1 MSDQPEVKEQTEQ
14 PTDYDTIAQAHGNAA
29 RRICEAIDAKLAELG
44 DTAPPRLAEIR
55 AEAAQGAYS
64 QYFSTRYRNPIPALA
79 QALVDA
85 QCMDLYQRLLMGDF
99 NAGRDEVLKYQHVL
113 AGGRVYGDKAHK
125 GRRVRIQ

>member
-29 RRICEAIDAKLAELG
+29 RRICEAIDAKLNELG
-44 DTAPPRLAEIR
+44 DTAPPRL
-55 AEAAQGAYS
+55 
-64 QYFSTRYRNPIPALA
+64 STRYRNPIPALA
-79 QALVDA
+79 QAFVDA

-99 NAGRDEVLKYQHVL
+99 NAGCDEVLKYQHVL